1 MDYVII
7 LNGDKPALPPGFFR
21 GKKVICADGAY
32 SYAAEMGIEI
42 ELLIGDMDSLKYVP
56 KMVNVARFPSDK
68 DATDGQLALDE
79 AIKRGAENIYIIG
92 AAGGRDDHYMG
103 NLILLFRALKKGV
116 SARIITDHC
125 DIFMFDRSV
134 KFAVKKNYYL
144 SIVPFGGLLHIMN
157 TEGLK
162 YRICDKV
169 LSLDETLGIS
179 NVTTAD
185 NVYIEVKSGCGI
197 AYVTHEQI

>member
-7 LNGDKPALPPGFFR
+7 LNGDKPALPPNLFK
-21 GKKVICADGAY
+21 GKRVICADGAY
-32 SYAAEMGIEI
+32 SYAAEMDIEV
-42 ELLIGDMDSLKYVP
+42 ELLIGDMDSIKYVP
-56 KMVNVARFPSDK
+56 KTVNITRFSSDK

-79 AIKRGAENIYIIG
+79 AIRRGAKDITIIG
-92 AAGGRDDHYMG
+92 ASGGRDDHYMG
-103 NLILLFRALKKGV
+103 NLILLYRALKKGV

-125 DIFMFDRSV
+125 DIFMFDKSV
-134 KFAVKKNYYL
+134 RFPVKKNYYL

-169 LSLDETLGIS
+169 LMLDETLGIS
-179 NVTTAD
+179 NVTTAGS
-185 NVYIEVKSGCGI
+185 VYIEVKSGCGI